1 MKTKLR
7 TLLLIGFSS
16 ILTVTLNAQ
25 TSKSC
30 GQCHKAVS
38 VYSKVG
44 DYCPH
49 CHVRWGYE
57 NTKTT
62 TTSSYDY
69 NDYPSYSTEEYTYT
83 LSAYVST
90 QHPWVAAIF
99 CFEQSVLFLP
109 WTEWSAGR
117 IVSKD
122 TFKTT
127 QASVRC
133 ALSLLNSPWT
143 EWSAPAECIEGHI
156 SITAGSLPSNSTHQ

>member
-1 MKTKLR
+1 MGITIKFLPMKTKLR
-7 TLLLIGFSS
+7 TLLLIGFSL

-90 QHPWVAAIF
+90 NANLRSYASKNA
-99 CFEQSVLFLP
+99 SVLCVVPMYSSIKVTGKSGVWYHVKYYEGFSYLP
-109 WTEWSAGR
+109 
-117 IVSKD
+117 
-122 TFKTT
+122 TT
-127 QASVRC
+127 GYIHE
-133 ALSLLNSPWT
+133 SLVNF
-143 EWSAPAECIEGHI
+143 
-156 SITAGSLPSNSTHQ
+156 

>member
-1 MKTKLR
+1 MKT
-7 TLLLIGFSS
+7 TLSAVIFFTFAF
-16 ILTVTLNAQ
+16 ILNMNAQ

-69 NDYPSYSTEEYTYT
+69 NDYPSYSTEEYDYT
-83 LSAYVST
+83 RTGKWES
-90 QHPWVAAIF
+90 I
-99 CFEQSVLFLP
+99 
-109 WTEWSAGR
+109 G
-117 IVSKD
+117 
-122 TFKTT
+122 
-127 QASVRC
+127 
-133 ALSLLNSPWT
+133 SL
-143 EWSAPAECIEGHI
+143 EI
-156 SITAGSLPSNSTHQ
+156 SI

>member
-1 MKTKLR
+1 MGITIKFLPMKTKLR
-7 TLLLIGFSS
+7 TLILIGFSL

-69 NDYPSYSTEEYTYT
+69 NDYPSYSTEEYEYT
-83 LSAYVST
+83 RTGYTST
-90 QHPWVAAIF
+90 NANLRSYASKNA
-99 CFEQSVLFLP
+99 SVLSVVPIYSSIKVTGKSGEWYHVKYYEGFSYLP
-109 WTEWSAGR
+109 
-117 IVSKD
+117 
-122 TFKTT
+122 TT
-127 QASVRC
+127 GYIHQ
-133 ALSLLNSPWT
+133 SLVNF
-143 EWSAPAECIEGHI
+143 
-156 SITAGSLPSNSTHQ
+156 

>member
-1 MKTKLR
+1 MGITIKFLPMKTKLR
-7 TLLLIGFSS
+7 TLLLIGFSL

-90 QHPWVAAIF
+90 NANFRSYASKSA
-99 CFEQSVLFLP
+99 SVLIVVPMYSSIKVTGKSGEWYHVKYYEGFSYLP
-109 WTEWSAGR
+109 
-117 IVSKD
+117 
-122 TFKTT
+122 TT
-127 QASVRC
+127 GYIHQ
-133 ALSLLNSPWT
+133 SLVNF
-143 EWSAPAECIEGHI
+143 
-156 SITAGSLPSNSTHQ
+156 